1 MDKSVEC
8 SELKKQLDL
17 IKQTLITT
25 IEIPVRN
32 DYTTNLRSI
41 KLQENIRVI
50 NEIKKQIYA
59 KCY

>member
-59 KCY
+59 KCH

>member
-1 MDKSVEC
+1 MDESVEC